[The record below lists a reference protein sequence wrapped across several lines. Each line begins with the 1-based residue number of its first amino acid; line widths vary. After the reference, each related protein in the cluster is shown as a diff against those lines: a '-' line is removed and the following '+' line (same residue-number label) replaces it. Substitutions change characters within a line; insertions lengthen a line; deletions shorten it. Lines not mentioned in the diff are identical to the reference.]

1 MCGLRE
7 GAQLILPSVK
17 DDGKEDI
24 IRHYENLLD
33 LNVLRGGVMRRPP
46 GRPGAA
52 VRTISE
58 NRLPEPGEGLR
69 GPSNKGSLSRAVSS
83 GGITDEG
90 SLSLGGEA
98 AENPPNKN

>member
-33 LNVLRGGVMRRPP
+33 LNVLRGVAMRRPP
-46 GRPGAA
+46 GGQ
-52 VRTISE
+52 
-58 NRLPEPGEGLR
+58 
-69 GPSNKGSLSRAVSS
+69 GPLFAQFQKTGSLSRVRA
-83 GGITDEG
+83 
-90 SLSLGGEA
+90 
-98 AENPPNKN
+98 